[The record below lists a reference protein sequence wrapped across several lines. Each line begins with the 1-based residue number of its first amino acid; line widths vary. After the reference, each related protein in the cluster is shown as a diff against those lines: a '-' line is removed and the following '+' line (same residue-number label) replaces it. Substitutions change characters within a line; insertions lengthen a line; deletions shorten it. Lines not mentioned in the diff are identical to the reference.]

1 MSLIL
6 DDFNYALIVKTI
18 ENEIRNYKFWQALCN
33 HLDSEKAML
42 NKEMYDIRA
51 VNYGIPTS
59 KSMNSREHKLIS
71 QITYKEEIQEEID
84 LIKAKKNLVEDLL
97 KTMEEE
103 DRKFIEKVLIN
114 RKYQDTN
121 GSIAIRLNL
130 TESGLRYKIDVILR
144 QAIIKFI
151 EEKEE

>member
-1 MSLIL
+1 MFFIL
-6 DDFNYALIVKTI
+6 DDFNSALIVKTI
-18 ENEIRNYKFWQALCN
+18 ENEIRNYKFWIARSD
-33 HLDSEKAML
+33 HLDIEKARL
-42 NKEMYDIRA
+42 DKEMYDVRA
-51 VNYGIPTS
+51 INYGTPTS
-59 KSMNSREHKLIS
+59 RSKNNREHKLIS

-84 LIKAKKNLVEDLL
+84 LIQAKKNLVEDLL